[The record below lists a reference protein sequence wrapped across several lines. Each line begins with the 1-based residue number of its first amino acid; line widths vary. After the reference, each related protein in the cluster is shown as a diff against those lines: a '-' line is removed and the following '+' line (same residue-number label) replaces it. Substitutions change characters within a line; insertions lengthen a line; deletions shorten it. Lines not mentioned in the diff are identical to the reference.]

1 MEQFHFN
8 NDYLDYADD
17 YYDAAGFDNDDPF
30 GDVESPRDNSSE
42 SFDSDFED
50 DFETVVSSILCSFF
64 TILCYEIII
73 NDIYFFVGINRVS
86 QRLIRLL

>member
-17 YYDAAGFDNDDPF
+17 YYDATGFDNDDPF

-50 DFETVVSSILCSFF
+50 DFETVEFHRYCAGF
-64 TILCYEIII
+64 
-73 NDIYFFVGINRVS
+73 S
-86 QRLIRLL
+86 QFCVTKSL